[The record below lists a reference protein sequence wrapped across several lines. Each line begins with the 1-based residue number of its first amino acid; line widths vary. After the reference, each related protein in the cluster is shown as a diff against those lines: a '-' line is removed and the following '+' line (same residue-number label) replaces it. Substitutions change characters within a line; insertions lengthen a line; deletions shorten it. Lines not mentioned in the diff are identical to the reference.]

1 MFSRQFVLLPVFF
14 LFCIASLNAQ
24 NSEDS
29 QKAKAI
35 LLKGKENLQKM
46 KYKSFLINYEYTGKP
61 ESSVTIYNKFNPDGT
76 TSQRYEYNSKTSSYR
91 YLSITTKDGDF
102 RIYGKTAVKTAY
114 QRGRCEMSGQG
125 EQATYSLSEGFH
137 RDIPCDV
144 VTKKIAPDETLYNN
158 FVKSFA
164 ENQIK
169 TSEEFRGLFE
179 DYCPVTEVYY
189 IGKYGKFIYKYEFY
203 NIRGK
208 KIVETNYGDVE
219 LNASL
224 DDRLFDIAGNFNI
237 IIANNLEEEI
247 ALTSFLTTLKH
258 YDPRRSYLKKL
269 STASSLSLA
278 EIKGRL
284 TPWYFSTSFFPESDV
299 ANSDY

>member
-1 MFSRQFVLLPVFF
+1 MFFRQFILPTVFF
-14 LFCIASLNAQ
+14 LFCIAHINAGNNENSL
-24 NSEDS
+24 
-29 QKAKAI
+29 KAKAI

-46 KYKSFLINYEYTGKP
+46 NYKSFFINYEYTGKP
-61 ESSVTIYNKFNPDGT
+61 DYSVTILNKFNQDGT

-91 YLSITTKDGDF
+91 YLSITNKDGEF

-114 QRGRCEMSGQG
+114 KRGRGEMSDRG
-125 EQATYSLSEGFH
+125 EIATYSMEDGFH

-144 VTKKIAPDETLYNN
+144 ITKKIAPDETRYNN
-158 FVKSFA
+158 FANSFPA
-164 ENQIK
+164 DPIR
-169 TSEEFRGLFE
+169 TPEELKGLFE

-189 IGKYGKFIYKYEFY
+189 IGKYGKFIYKYDFY

-224 DDRLFDIAGNFNI
+224 DDRLFDVAGNFNI
-237 IIANNLEEEI
+237 LIANNLDQEI
-247 ALTSFLTTLKH
+247 ALTSFLATLKY
-258 YDPRRSYLKKL
+258 YDHRKSYLKKL

-278 EIKGRL
+278 DIKGRL
-284 TPWYFSTSFFPESDV
+284 TPWYFTASFFPESD
-299 ANSDY
+299 AADSDY